1 MGIET
6 VQGDITRQHVDVV
19 VNAANSSLLG
29 GGGVDGAIHAAAG
42 PRLLAACR
50 ELRATTLPDG
60 LPVGQAVATPGFDL
74 PARWVVHTVGPD
86 RHRGQTD
93 PALLASCV
101 TSSLDVAAGLG
112 ATSVAL
118 PAVGAGVY
126 GWDATQAADVSVGAA
141 RAWVAAHPGTA
152 LTTIRFVLFSPPLL
166 AAFHDA
172 LTRG

>member
-1 MGIET
+1 VGIET
-6 VQGDITRQHVDVV
+6 VRGDITRQHVDVV

-29 GGGVDGAIHAAAG
+29 GAGVDGAIHAAAG

-101 TSSLDVAAGLG
+101 TSSLDVADGLG
-112 ATSVAL
+112 AATVAL
-118 PAVGAGVY
+118 PAVSAGAY
-126 GWDATQAADVSVGAA
+126 GWDAAQAADVAVGAA
-141 RAWVAAHPGTA
+141 RAWLVTHPA
-152 LTTIRFVLFSPPLL
+152 SSLTTLRFVLFSAPLL
-166 AAFHDA
+166 TAFDDA
-172 LTRG
+172 LARG